1 MLAMLKVLFFKEL
14 NIFYVNSSQM
24 TSVPFFFFGQSGEFA
39 SEHSLLE
46 GALVPGPEVL
56 ASLVLGGKDPRFW
69 IFVIYLVTS
78 SGLSA

>member
-1 MLAMLKVLFFKEL
+1 MKYILCEL
-14 NIFYVNSSQM
+14 ISNDFSA
-24 TSVPFFFFGQSGEFA
+24 FFFFGQSGEFA